1 MERGRKEPELGKVGG
16 SGVVGG
22 VREGDF
28 EQRAEGVK
36 ARANQSARINHK
48 TKKNIRK
55 KVLTIK
61 N

>member
-16 SGVVGG
+16 GGVVGG
-22 VREGDF
+22 VREGDLNR
-28 EQRAEGVK
+28 ELKEVK

-55 KVLTIK
+55 KK
-61 N
+61 C